1 MNKLNEQFDPFT
13 DIYEN
18 LHPMMLASKAND
30 INTPNYHQ
38 AMNGPNLSEY
48 MDTMG
53 LEYNNLDNKINT
65 WDIVDRIKDMKVLGS
80 NWAL

>member
-1 MNKLNEQFDPFT
+1 
-13 DIYEN
+13 
-18 LHPMMLASKAND
+18 
-30 INTPNYHQ
+30 
-38 AMNGPNLSEY
+38 

-80 NWAL
+80 IWAF